1 MELCDD
7 LEGGIAG
14 SGRQAH
20 QRVDNI
26 LMAYLCCCMRK
37 TNQHCKVVIL

>member
-1 MELCDD
+1 MMLCDD

-26 LMAYLCCCMRK
+26 LMAYSCSCIRK
-37 TNQHCKVVIL
+37 INQTL